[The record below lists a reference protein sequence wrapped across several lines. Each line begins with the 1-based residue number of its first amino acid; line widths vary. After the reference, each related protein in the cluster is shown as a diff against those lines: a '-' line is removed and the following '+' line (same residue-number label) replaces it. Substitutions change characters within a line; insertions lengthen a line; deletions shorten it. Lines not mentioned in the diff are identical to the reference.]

1 MEQQVLSTGD
11 KPVIVVQAV
20 NGDLHVM
27 GWERAEVLARARSDS
42 DLSLNQRGDQIT
54 LTCHDDCVLR
64 VPQAA
69 TLDLVAVNGDARIKM
84 VRGGLTVRQASGDLG
99 AHAVGHTTIETVS
112 GDCVI
117 KAVAGDLRVNRVG
130 GDLSARDVQ
139 GQFAATAVGGDIRV
153 GGIAGMAT
161 ATAGGD
167 ISLSLT
173 PTPGQKCQFT
183 AGGDISARVPANANA
198 RFTMT
203 SRADNVRVRIP
214 GAPNGSGKGVRQVT
228 LGDGSAEIIL
238 TAGGDISLSSDSAG
252 QNADDLGAR
261 LDAEFLRMGDLI
273 AQRTQEA
280 AQIMASRIEAKAQ
293 RAARKAER
301 MAQRVAR
308 EAEQQS
314 RGWMRHG
321 HPFEGRHFAGPFA
334 PPPPPG
340 AQPPPRP
347 GAQPVTDEERL
358 MVLRM
363 VEQKKITVE
372 QAEKLLAALE
382 GKAQS

>member
-1 MEQQVLSTGD
+1 MEQQVLATGD
-11 KPVIVVQAV
+11 TPAIVVEAV

-42 DLSLNQRGDQIT
+42 ALSLDQRGDHIV
-54 LTCHDDCVLR
+54 LRCHDDCVLR
-64 VPQAA
+64 APQSA
-69 TLDLVAVNGDARIKM
+69 TLDLVHVIGDVRVKL
-84 VRGGLTVRQASGDLG
+84 VRGALTVRRAGDIGVYG
-99 AHAVGHTTIETVS
+99 AGPTTIEVVS
-112 GDCVI
+112 GDCVV
-117 KAVAGDLRVNRVG
+117 KSVAGDLQVNQVG

-139 GQFAATAVGGDIRV
+139 GQFVATAVGGDIRIS
-153 GGIAGMAT
+153 GIAGMAT
-161 ATAGGD
+161 ASAGGD

-183 AGGDISARVPANANA
+183 AGGDISVRVPADANA

-203 SRADNVRVRIP
+203 SRADNIRVRIP
-214 GAPNGSGKGVRQVT
+214 GVSSGAGTGTRQVT

-238 TAGGDISLSSDSAG
+238 TAGGDISLSSDSTG
-252 QNADDLGAR
+252 QNVDDLGAR
-261 LDAEFLRMGDLI
+261 LDAAFSRMGDLI
-273 AQRTQEA
+273 AQRAQEA
-280 AQIMASRIEAKAQ
+280 AQRMASRVEAKAQ

-301 MAQRVAR
+301 MAQRIAR

-334 PPPPPG
+334 PPPPG
-340 AQPPPRP
+340 TQPTPRP

-358 MVLRM
+358 AVLRM

-382 GKAQS
+382 GNPQS

>member
-1 MEQQVLSTGD
+1 MEQQVLATGD
-11 KPVIVVQAV
+11 TPAIVVEAV

-42 DLSLNQRGDQIT
+42 DLSLDQRGDHIV

-64 VPQAA
+64 TPQSA
-69 TLDLVAVNGDARIKM
+69 TLDLVNVIGDVRVKL
-84 VRGGLTVRQASGDLG
+84 VRGALTVRRAGDLG
-99 AHAVGHTTIETVS
+99 IHGVGPTTIEAVS
-112 GDCVI
+112 GDCVVKSI
-117 KAVAGDLRVNRVG
+117 AGDLRVNQVG

-139 GQFAATAVGGDIRV
+139 GQFVATAVGGDIRI

-161 ATAGGD
+161 ASAGGD

-183 AGGDISARVPANANA
+183 AGGDISVRVPADANA

-203 SRADNVRVRIP
+203 SRADNIRVRIP
-214 GAPNGSGKGVRQVT
+214 GVSNGAGTGVRQVT

-252 QNADDLGAR
+252 QNVDDLGAR
-261 LDAEFLRMGDLI
+261 LDAEFSRMGDLI

-280 AQIMASRIEAKAQ
+280 AQRMASRVEAKAQ

-301 MAQRVAR
+301 MAQRIAR

-321 HPFEGRHFAGPFA
+321 HPFEGRHFAGPFT

-340 AQPPPRP
+340 THPTPRP

-358 MVLRM
+358 AVLRM

-382 GKAQS
+382 GKVQS

>member
-1 MEQQVLSTGD
+1 MEQQVLPTGD
-11 KPVIVVQAV
+11 NPVIVVETV
-20 NGDLHVM
+20 HGDLHVM

-42 DLSLNQRGDQIT
+42 DLSLDQRGDQIM

-64 VPQAA
+64 VPQSAS
-69 TLDLVAVNGDARIKM
+69 LDLVNVMGDARVRM
-84 VRGGLTVRQASGDLG
+84 VRGALTVRRAGDLAVHG
-99 AHAVGHTTIETVS
+99 AGPTTVETVS
-112 GDCVI
+112 GDCVV
-117 KAVAGDLRVNRVG
+117 KAIAGDLQVNRVG

-139 GQFAATAVGGDIRV
+139 GQFVATAVGGDIRI

-161 ATAGGD
+161 ASAGGD
-167 ISLSLT
+167 ISLNLA
-173 PTPGQKCQFT
+173 PTPGQKCRFT
-183 AGGDISARVPANANA
+183 AGGDISARVPETANA
-198 RFTMT
+198 RFSMT
-203 SRADNVRVRIP
+203 SRADAIRVRIP
-214 GAPNGSGKGVRQVT
+214 GVPNDAGKGVRQVT

-252 QNADDLGAR
+252 QNVDDLGAR
-261 LDAEFLRMGDLI
+261 LDAEFSRMGDLI

-280 AQIMASRIEAKAQ
+280 AQRMASRIEAKAQ

-340 AQPPPRP
+340 AQP
-347 GAQPVTDEERL
+347 VTDEERL
-358 MVLRM
+358 AVLRM